1 MKNSIPFKNE
11 HFRNEDIII
20 FTPLIETMPNVSF
33 DNLETAFASKSNNEI
48 NKAYWLF
55 KAIGHPHLV
64 KTGSQIAGWAL
75 KKHLPVKG
83 LIKATI
89 FKQFCG
95 GENITDCALTVAH
108 LGKFGVGSILDYSV
122 EGKEE
127 ESEFDHSCEEILHTV
142 QRANNDINIPF
153 SVFKVTGLARF
164 NLLEKVSAQINLSD
178 AEGAEWKSVIDR
190 VDRICREGFNLNV
203 RVFIDAEESWI
214 QHAIDQLAML
224 MMEKYNKEKAII
236 YNTIQMYRHD
246 RLAFLETSYQQAIKN
261 NYYLGL
267 KIVRGA
273 YMEKER
279 ARAIEKKYPSPI
291 QPDKPSCDRDYNSA
305 LKFCISHL
313 DKIAI
318 CAGTHNEES
327 SLFLSQLMN
336 EYNIDSNDERI
347 YFSQLLGMS
356 DHISFNLAKS
366 GYRVAKYV
374 PYGPVD
380 AVLPYLTRRAEEN
393 TSLAG
398 QMGRELALLV
408 AEKKRRKK

>member
-1 MKNSIPFKNE
+1 MS
-11 HFRNEDIII
+11 
-20 FTPLIETMPNVSF
+20 NVSF
-33 DNLETAFASKSNNEI
+33 DNLENAFVSKSNSEI

-55 KAIGHPHLV
+55 KAIGHPLLV
-64 KTGSQIAGWAL
+64 KSGSRIAGWAL

-89 FKQFCG
+89 FQQFCG
-95 GENITDCALTVAH
+95 GENINECSLTVAH

-127 ESEFDHSCEEILHTV
+127 ETEFEYSCREILHTI
-142 QRANNDINIPF
+142 QRAKGDADIPF

-164 NLLEKVSAQINLSD
+164 DLLEKVSSSADLSD
-178 AEGAEWKSVIDR
+178 TEKEEWNYVVDR
-190 VDRICREGFNLNV
+190 VDRICKEGHDFNV

-214 QHAIDQLAML
+214 QNAIDQLAML
-224 MMEKYNKEKAII
+224 MMEKYNTEKAMI

-246 RLAFLETSYQQAIKN
+246 RLAFLKISHQHAINN

-279 ARAIEKKYPSPI
+279 ARALEKKYSSPI
-291 QPDKPSCDRDYNSA
+291 QPDKPTCDNDYNAA
-305 LKFCISHL
+305 LKFCLANITKIS
-313 DKIAI
+313 I

-336 EYNIDSNDERI
+336 EYAISADDERI

-356 DHISFNLAKS
+356 DHISFNLAKA

-374 PYGPVD
+374 PYGPVE

-398 QMGRELALLV
+398 QMGRELSLLL
-408 AEKKRRKK
+408 AEKKRRSK

>member
-1 MKNSIPFKNE
+1 MDISIFMALMKAM
-11 HFRNEDIII
+11 
-20 FTPLIETMPNVSF
+20 TNVSF
-33 DNLETAFASKSNNEI
+33 DNLETAFASKSNTEI

-55 KAIGHPHLV
+55 KAIGHPSLV
-64 KTGSQIAGWAL
+64 KSGSQLAGWAL

-89 FKQFCG
+89 FQQFCG
-95 GENITDCALTVAH
+95 GEDIHDCSKTVQH
-108 LGKFGVGSILDYSV
+108 LGEFGVGSILDYSV

-127 ESEFDHSCEEILHTV
+127 ESEFDHACDEILHTV
-142 QRANNDINIPF
+142 QRAKGDKNIPF
-153 SVFKVTGLARF
+153 SVFKTTGLASF
-164 NLLEKVSAQINLSD
+164 ALLEKVTSQQPLTP
-178 AEGAEWKSVIDR
+178 AEQASWQRVENR
-190 VDRICREGFNLNV
+190 VDRICKEGFNSGV
-203 RVFIDAEESWI
+203 RVFIDAEETWI
-214 QHAIDQLAML
+214 QLAIDQLATT
-224 MMEKYNKEKAII
+224 MMERYNKEQAMI

-246 RLAFLETSYQQAIKN
+246 RLAFLEDSYKKAVAE

-279 ARAIEKKYPSPI
+279 DRAKQFNYPSPI
-291 QPDKPSCDRDYNSA
+291 QPDKASCDRDYNAA
-305 LKFCISHL
+305 LKFCITHIDRIS
-313 DKIAI
+313 I
-318 CAGTHNEES
+318 CAGTHNEDS
-327 SLFLSQLMN
+327 SFILSELMSQ
-336 EYNIDSNDERI
+336 YNIAANDERI

-374 PYGPVD
+374 PYGPIE

-398 QMGRELALLV
+398 QMGRELSLLV
-408 AEKKRRKK
+408 AEKKRRKS